1 MNFYGIELYDT
12 LIKHIKWTKREVI
25 MPNIRKMC
33 NPDKKIVFLTEITDK
48 LCIAVSITDKYVLAY
63 NPSLLDPSLLDNE
76 YLNEEKIYYLLSNP
90 SVLDTDEINYR
101 DRALYEFIH
110 SCIYER
116 SENKKCS
123 TVISEMYK
131 YLETFNV
138 FPKRPGIKK
147 ENDLEDTMTKLYSS
161 IKWQNTSSYNDIGV
175 FTNSLAIIINKNAI
189 QLRES
194 VNGIFID
201 GEILILIPHDKHE
214 NEDSVSYKIRGMHKI
229 FDYVLDHE
237 EETLCQFIIDEV
249 KQFFGDL
256 HLASFKKFYE
266 EMHPK
271 LKEDN

>member
-1 MNFYGIELYDT
+1 MNFYCIELFDT
-12 LIKHIKWTKREVI
+12 LIKHIKWTKREI
-25 MPNIRKMC
+25 LPNIRKMC
-33 NPDKKIVFLTEITDK
+33 NLDKEFVFLTEITDK
-48 LCIAVSITDKYVLAY
+48 LCIVVSVTNKYVLAY
-63 NPSLLDPSLLDNE
+63 NPSLLNNE
-76 YLNEEKIYYLLSNP
+76 HLNREKIYYLFSKP
-90 SVLDTDEINYR
+90 AVLDTDEIDYR

-110 SCIYER
+110 FCIYER
-116 SENKKCS
+116 SENMNCS

-131 YLETFNV
+131 CLETFNV
-138 FPKRPGIKK
+138 FPIRPGIKK
-147 ENDLEDTMTKLYSS
+147 ENDLEETMTSLYSS
-161 IKWQNTSSYNDIGV
+161 IKWQNISSDNDIGV

-201 GEILILIPHDKHE
+201 GEILLLIPHDKRE

-229 FDYVLDHE
+229 FDYVFDHE
-237 EETLCQFIIDEV
+237 EETVCQFIIDEI